1 MKKPRNKKYNPNK
14 LLPSQVKQLQQ
25 AAQYKKD
32 ISDTYEMSMEFISS
46 HVRDFIEDK
55 KIGEKS
61 LLDKFPHAETLPY
74 HFTIGAYD
82 YQDLSIALI
91 LGHVE
96 QPEAWKLSADIHM
109 MNIED
114 LSKPMI
120 TIEFRRDL
128 PSMSHIE
135 LLRGKKDCKID
146 LGYGLKKVGW
156 LGLDQ
161 EIIKEIE
168 SQKNIPIDFGIEQIQ
183 VLIEADIKFIN
194 TSCYQEFLAVA
205 KWVNTGHELAEDRL
219 RKLWIADQVLGG
231 RGETIGY
238 EGAA

>member
-1 MKKPRNKKYNPNK
+1 MKKKRSKKYNPKK
-14 LLPSQVKQLQQ
+14 LSPKAVQQLQKMALIRQ
-25 AAQYKKD
+25 DVKH
-32 ISDTYEMSMEFISS
+32 TYEMSMQFVSA
-46 HVRDFIEDK
+46 HVRDYIEDK
-55 KIGEKS
+55 KRQES
-61 LLDKFPHAETLPY
+61 ELLERFPNADTLPY

-82 YQDLSIALI
+82 YQDLAIALI

-109 MNIED
+109 MNIDD
-114 LSKPMI
+114 LSKPMV
-120 TIEFRRDL
+120 TVEFRRDL

-146 LGYGLKKVGW
+146 LGHGLKKVGW
-156 LGLDQ
+156 LGLDK

-168 SQKNIPIDFGIEQIQ
+168 SQKNIPDDFGIEQIQ

-194 TSCYQEFLAVA
+194 TNCYQEFLAVA
-205 KWVNTGHELAEDRL
+205 EWVNSGHEIAEDRL

-231 RGETIGY
+231 SGKTIGY

>member
-32 ISDTYEMSMEFISS
+32 ISETYEMSMSFVSS
-46 HVRDFIEDK
+46 DVRDYLEAK
-55 KIGEKS
+55 KVEEKA
-61 LLDKFPHAETLPY
+61 LMERFPNAETLPY

-109 MNIED
+109 MNIDD
-114 LSKPMI
+114 LSKPML

-135 LLRGKKDCKID
+135 LLRGKRDCKID
-146 LGYGLKKVGW
+146 LGHGLKKVGW

-161 EIIKEIE
+161 EIIKELE
-168 SQKNIPIDFGIEQIQ
+168 SQKNIPHDFGIEQIQ

-205 KWVNTGHELAEDRL
+205 EWVNAGHELAEDRL

-231 RGETIGY
+231 SGKTIGY

>member
-14 LLPSQVKQLQQ
+14 LLPSQVKKLQQ
-25 AAQYKKD
+25 ASQYKKD
-32 ISDTYEMSMEFISS
+32 ISETYEMSMEFVSS

-55 KIGEKS
+55 KLSEKA
-61 LLDKFPHAETLPY
+61 LLTRFANSETLPY

-109 MNIED
+109 MNIDD

-146 LGYGLKKVGW
+146 LGYGLKMVGW

-168 SQKNIPIDFGIEQIQ
+168 SQKNIPNDFGIEQIQ

-205 KWVNTGHELAEDRL
+205 EWVNAGHDIAEDRL

-231 RGETIGY
+231 SGKTFGY